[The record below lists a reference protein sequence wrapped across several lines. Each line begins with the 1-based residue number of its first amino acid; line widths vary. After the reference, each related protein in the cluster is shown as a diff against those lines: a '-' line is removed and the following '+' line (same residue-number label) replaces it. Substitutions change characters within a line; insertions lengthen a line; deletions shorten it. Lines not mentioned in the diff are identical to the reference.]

1 MFSILLKMPQA
12 NYLLLK
18 ELIFVL
24 SKIKIS
30 TSNHLETY
38 KLSVHMAPHVL
49 WKPTC
54 QNSLFGSDLSKK
66 VRGSKFSL
74 WEQSPHCDPGI
85 ENSLERSLML
95 KDTLGLHAIRVGD
108 TLIYFRK
115 NWEGRLIMSFERS
128 ESFLSYSFVLSFFL
142 SFF

>member
-1 MFSILLKMPQA
+1 MPQA

-115 NWEGRLIMSFERS
+115 DWEGRLIMLLERS
-128 ESFLSYSFVLSFFL
+128 DSFLFCSSVLSLFSFFL
-142 SFF
+142 LRYLF

>member
-1 MFSILLKMPQA
+1 MKMPQA

-74 WEQSPHCDPGI
+74 
-85 ENSLERSLML
+85 
-95 KDTLGLHAIRVGD
+95 
-108 TLIYFRK
+108 
-115 NWEGRLIMSFERS
+115 
-128 ESFLSYSFVLSFFL
+128 
-142 SFF
+142 